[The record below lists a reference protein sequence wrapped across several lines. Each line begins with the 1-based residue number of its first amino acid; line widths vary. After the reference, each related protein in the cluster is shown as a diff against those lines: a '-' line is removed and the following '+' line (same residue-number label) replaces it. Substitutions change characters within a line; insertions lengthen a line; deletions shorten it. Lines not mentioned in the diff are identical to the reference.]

1 MLITLFALVI
11 LLIGIGI
18 YAARKPPEQSPPLGM
33 WVVTV
38 NGGGSRYTDSFAL
51 LDEEVIEFATG
62 NVSQRGIED
71 EAAAYAMF
79 VMYYVEVQP
88 GVDYEITVEM
98 VLSENKTDP
107 AVVLHSMTFKPT
119 FDHGEPVGVELT

>member
-11 LLIGIGI
+11 LLVGIGI
-18 YAARKPPEQSPPLGM
+18 YAARKPPERSPPLGK

-38 NGGGSRYTDSFAL
+38 NGGESRYTDSFAL

-62 NVSQRGIED
+62 NVSRREIED

-79 VMYYVEVQP
+79 VMYYIEAQP
-88 GVDYEITVEM
+88 GVDYKITVEM
-98 VLSENKTDP
+98 VLTETETDP
-107 AVVLHSMTFKPT
+107 AVVIHSMSFKPT